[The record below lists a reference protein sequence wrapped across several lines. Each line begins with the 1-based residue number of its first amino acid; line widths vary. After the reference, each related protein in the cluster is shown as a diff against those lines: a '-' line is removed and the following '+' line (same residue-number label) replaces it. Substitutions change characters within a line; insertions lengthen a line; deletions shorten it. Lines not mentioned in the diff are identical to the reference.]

1 MSEQSL
7 QVKVGSY
14 LHLAGRD
21 VPVAMLEELRARLSR
36 TNPER
41 IQRDKLGLSMYD
53 VPAQVTLIKEYGTE
67 LLLPRGSLAILRA
80 AARDHSVKLEFVSGV
95 TKNSV
100 GVRSLDQ
107 LPIKLRDYQCAA
119 VQLLL
124 TRVQGYVTLPC
135 GGGKTVIGCAAM
147 VTSGEACLILVHSN
161 DLRDQWAKTL
171 QDLYNVRATIIKGP
185 FQPLQAG
192 EIAIGM
198 VQGLHRAGKHA
209 KALYDSV
216 GVVLLDECHH
226 CPATTFLEII
236 EQIPARHRWGLTATP
251 DRPDGWGFLLP
262 MVIGPE
268 VYRLST
274 QELLEKGHLV
284 QPVVVPIRTGINL
297 NLDAMTIKGRLNMGR
312 CVSALCSND
321 IRNKLLVDLCEM
333 GANNGR
339 VVMLL
344 VPRVKMA
351 HSIANRLQALDIDA
365 APITGHVAK
374 QIRASRLRAL
384 RSGTIQVIVAT
395 QLADEGLDIPTLDML
410 VIASTG
416 RAAGRAVQRIGRIM
430 RPSKGKPVPIVVE
443 VIDGGP
449 FASQWRA
456 RERAY
461 MESAGIT
468 IPRPVPIEQAL
479 STVERLFGQVGHN
492 LTDK

>member
-1 MSEQSL
+1 MIEQTL
-7 QVKVGSY
+7 QVRVASH
-14 LHLAGRD
+14 LHLASRD
-21 VPVAMLEELRARLSR
+21 VPFEMLEELRARLSR

-41 IQRDKLGLSMYD
+41 LQRDKLGLSMYD
-53 VPAQVTLIKEYGTE
+53 VPAQVSLIKEYGLE
-67 LLLPRGSLAILRA
+67 LLLPRGALSVLRA
-80 AARDHSVKLEFVSGV
+80 VAKEHNVGLDFISAV
-95 TKNSV
+95 TKNGV
-100 GVRSLDQ
+100 GVRSLED
-107 LPIKLRDYQCAA
+107 LPISLRDYQSAA

-171 QDLYNVRATIIKGP
+171 QDLYNVRATVIKAP

-198 VQGLHRAGKHA
+198 VQSLHRAKEKA
-209 KALYDSV
+209 KPLYDSV

-236 EQIPARHRWGLTATP
+236 EQVPARHRWGLTATP

-268 VYRLST
+268 IFNLST
-274 QELLEKGHLV
+274 QELLDKGHLI

-312 CVSALCSND
+312 CVSALCENK
-321 IRNKLLVDLCEM
+321 IRNKLLVDLCAM
-333 GANNGR
+333 GANHGR

-351 HSIANRLQALDIDA
+351 HTIANALQALDIDA
-365 APITGHVAK
+365 VPITGHVAK

-384 RSGTIQVIVAT
+384 RSGKLQVIVAT
-395 QLADEGLDIPTLDML
+395 QLADEGLDIPTLDMM

-430 RPSKGKPVPIVVE
+430 RPSKGKPTPIVVE
-443 VIDGGP
+443 IIDGGP
-449 FASQWRA
+449 FAAQWRA

-461 MESAGIT
+461 MESAGIS
-468 IPRPVPIEQAL
+468 IPRPIALEQAL
-479 STVERLFGQVGHN
+479 PTVQRLLN
-492 LTDK
+492 EKRT